1 MPWYGWAVVI
11 WLALNI
17 VYQFYLV
24 DRSRKPKTLFE
35 AIEAAVELSLVIW
48 AVVELGS

>member
-1 MPWYGWAVVI
+1 MPWFGWVVVG
-11 WLALNI
+11 WLALNV

-24 DRSRKPKTLFE
+24 DRPRKPKTLAEAFE
-35 AIEAAVELSLVIW
+35 AMIELGLVIW